1 MRRLEVVAVS
11 DDGTQILLASSYDAA
26 RPTHSILIDG
36 RLNAAVRGKL
46 DVSDRRESELTP
58 KEIQARLRAGESA
71 EQVAKAAK
79 VPVSRIA
86 RYAGPVMSERE
97 RIIDQ
102 ARSAV
107 LHRAHGAEGGGPLGG
122 TVDKRLAA
130 TAGIRGETIAW
141 SARRRDDGAWIVGLN
156 YVARGGA
163 RSASWLWQPSGRTLT
178 SLNALATRLAAP
190 EPPKPKRAKPKP
202 KSATTGR
209 SSGSTRSAGSS
220 PTGTKRSVVRAVPD
234 AEAGGDE
241 PKAEQAADESPRTA
255 AATRRANG
263 RVPVPSWDD
272 VLLGVQATPAA
283 RGRRRS

>member
-1 MRRLEVVAVS
+1 LEVVAVS

-26 RPTHSILIDG
+26 RPTHSIVIDG

-46 DVSDRRESELTP
+46 DVSDRRESELSP

-97 RIIDQ
+97 RIIEQ
-102 ARSAV
+102 ARGAV
-107 LHRAHGAEGGGPLGG
+107 LHRAHGTEGGGPVGP
-122 TVDKRLAA
+122 TVDGRLAA
-130 TAGIRGETIAW
+130 TAGIRGETVAW

-163 RSASWLWQPSGRTLT
+163 RSASWLWQPKGRTIT

-202 KSATTGR
+202 KPTASR
-209 SSGSTRSAGSS
+209 STASTRS
-220 PTGTKRSVVRAVPD
+220 
-234 AEAGGDE
+234 GG
-241 PKAEQAADESPRTA
+241 AARTA
-255 AATRRANG
+255 ANRPSVQAVPEVEQSTDQPQADTKPAAGRRATRI
-263 RVPVPSWDD
+263 PVPSWDD
-272 VLLGVQATPAA
+272 VLLGVQAAPAA